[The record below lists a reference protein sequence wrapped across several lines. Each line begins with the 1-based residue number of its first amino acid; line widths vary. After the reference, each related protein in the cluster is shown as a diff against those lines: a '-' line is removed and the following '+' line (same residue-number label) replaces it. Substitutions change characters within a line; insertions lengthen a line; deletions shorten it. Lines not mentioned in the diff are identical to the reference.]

1 MVKVIPQ
8 EEVVERESFAASFLF
23 WFSILVLIGTI
34 GAFFALNI
42 NTRKVGASLEAVEEE
57 LKKISTPE
65 QQNMKKQAYDY
76 KEKLDALPRLIERHV
91 ISTSAFS
98 IIENNVHP
106 KVVFNSISL
115 VLRDNKAIL
124 TGTSSDMISLAQQIR
139 ALEKEK
145 PKIEKVFLSDADRV
159 EDGKIGFKI
168 EVFFSS
174 SALIIK

>member
-23 WFSILVLIGTI
+23 WFSILALVGTI

-42 NTRKVGASLEAVEEE
+42 NAQKASASLDAVEEE
-57 LKKISTPE
+57 LKKIGTPE

-76 KEKLDALPRLIERHV
+76 KEKLDALPKLIERHI
-91 ISTSAFS
+91 ISTAAFS
-98 IIENNVHP
+98 IIEKNIHP

-124 TGTSSDMISLAQQIR
+124 NGTANDMISLAQQIR
-139 ALEKEK
+139 ILEKER
-145 PKIEKVFLSDADRV
+145 PKLEKIFLSNADRI

-168 EVFFSS
+168 EVYFSP